1 MKQFRILQADVF
13 VKDNVGTQQQRDD
26 MIKYAQDIKKQADQQ
41 QLNFS
46 NAGCW
51 RHEFN
56 YPDIQWLVD
65 ELRKLTNTAI
75 ETYAKSDPLYNEKL
89 KSYGAPEV
97 NYWTNINE
105 AGSKNSL
112 HDHRLHHYVAVY
124 YLQGKNTGD
133 IVWHNPMNLTES
145 CHPHAPYTSRY
156 ALTPEDGQLIVWP
169 AWMPH
174 ETEINKSDK
183 QRINVAFNIRFQ
195 TPRYIGTK

>member
-26 MIKYAQDIKKQADQQ
+26 MIKYAQDIKKQTNQQ

-65 ELRKLTNTAI
+65 ELRNLTNTAI

-105 AGSKNSL
+105 VGSKNSL

-124 YLQGKNTGD
+124 YLQGKDTGD

-145 CHPHAPYTSRY
+145 CHPHAPFTSRY
-156 ALTPEDGQLIVWP
+156 SYSPNDGDLILWP
-169 AWMPH
+169 AWVPH
-174 ETEINKSDK
+174 ETEVNSSDK
-183 QRINVAFNIRFQ
+183 QRINIAFNIRFQ
-195 TPRYIGTK
+195 TPRYIQ